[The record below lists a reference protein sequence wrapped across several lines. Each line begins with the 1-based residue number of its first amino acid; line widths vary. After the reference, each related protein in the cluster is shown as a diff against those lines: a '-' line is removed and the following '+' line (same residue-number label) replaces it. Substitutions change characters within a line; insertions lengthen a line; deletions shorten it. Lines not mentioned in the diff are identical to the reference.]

1 MKSVTNTS
9 GGTSPLPGQ
18 SPSAVD
24 DLVQHIRA
32 LIETKHLGIGDTL
45 PSERELC
52 EQFSTSRNTVREAMR
67 MLKAYGVVDVRPKV
81 GATIIDNRMAR
92 ALDLFSFNTIE
103 ISRKT
108 FADIQGFRCMIE
120 VDSVDRI
127 FDNLQPVDV
136 DELYQINNGMAD
148 AASKSDA
155 SEADFAFH
163 IRLIKILDNDAILEI
178 YRIMKPVIIG
188 IMEKG
193 KSRQDFKTST
203 HQQHIAVIDAL
214 KARDRIT
221 YQYALQFHL
230 NMGFNTFVPEEEAA
244 E

>member
-1 MKSVTNTS
+1 MKQE
-9 GGTSPLPGQ
+9 SPTAQKIHKG

-24 DLVQHIRA
+24 DLVIHIRA
-32 LIETKHLGIGDTL
+32 MIETNRLGVGDTL

-67 MLKAYGVVDVRPKV
+67 ILKAYGVVEVRPKV

-108 FADIQGFRCMIE
+108 FSDIQGFRCMIE
-120 VDSVDRI
+120 VDSAERI
-127 FDNLQPVDV
+127 FNNLQPD
-136 DELYQINNGMAD
+136 DLTDLHEINNTMAD
-148 AASKSDA
+148 APSKSAASDA
-155 SEADFAFH
+155 DYAFH
-163 IRLIKILDNDAILEI
+163 TRLIQILDNEAILEI

-193 KSRQDFKTST
+193 KSRQDFKTFT
-203 HQQHIAVIDAL
+203 FQQHLHVIEAL

-230 NMGFNTFVPEEEAA
+230 NLGFNTFVPDET
-244 E
+244 